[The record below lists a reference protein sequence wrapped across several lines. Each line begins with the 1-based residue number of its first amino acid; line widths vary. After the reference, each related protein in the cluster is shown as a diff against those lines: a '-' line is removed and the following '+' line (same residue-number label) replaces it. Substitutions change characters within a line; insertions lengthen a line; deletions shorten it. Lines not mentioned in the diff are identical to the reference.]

1 MHNLNVL
8 ENARRQ
14 MRVHLYPV
22 DKLTLRILHFHI
34 MSCGWW
40 WCCTFTCL
48 PILYL
53 CLYLTA
59 LSYSTSLAYMMS
71 VYIQINSRT
80 KQETAR
86 CCLFPLAVCLVPK
99 FLSPNFTIHL
109 SHQIFCLMHGEL
121 NIGK

>member
-40 WCCTFTCL
+40 WCCTYTCL

-86 CCLFPLAVCLVPK
+86 CCFFSLAVFSSK
-99 FLSPNFTIHL
+99 IFLSKLHYSSITSNLLPHVWSIK
-109 SHQIFCLMHGEL
+109 CR
-121 NIGK
+121 

>member
-86 CCLFPLAVCLVPK
+86 CRFFVWVCLVLK
-99 FLSPNFTIHL
+99 FLSLNFTIHL
-109 SHQIFCLMHGEL
+109 SYQILCLMHGTL
-121 NIGK
+121 NIDK